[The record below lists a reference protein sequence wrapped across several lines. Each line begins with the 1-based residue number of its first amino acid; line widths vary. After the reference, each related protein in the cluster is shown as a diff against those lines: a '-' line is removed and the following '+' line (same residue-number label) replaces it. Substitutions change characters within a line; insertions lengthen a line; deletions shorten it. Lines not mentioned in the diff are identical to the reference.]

1 MGNAEAPGDDRKQLL
16 ETWINQYTD
25 ALLRVCYVSLRDRA
39 QAEDATQETFL
50 KAWQHMGQFRSK
62 SDVSEK
68 AWLMRIAV
76 NTCRDYLR
84 TAWFRRVDRRIAPE
98 DVPQGA
104 VEPKL
109 PDNTVIR
116 EVMALSPKY
125 KEVVLL
131 RFYQGMKLHEIA
143 DTLHVSIETVKARLR
158 VAKDKLRQGLEG
170 WYFDEE

>member
-1 MGNAEAPGDDRKQLL
+1 MASAHVEIREAALQRMMDEYGS
-16 ETWINQYTD
+16 
-25 ALLRVCYVSLRDRA
+25 ALLRLCYVYLRDA
-39 QAEDATQETFL
+39 QLAEDAVQDTFL
-50 KAWQHMGQFRSK
+50 KAYRALDAYRREG
-62 SDVSEK
+62 SEQT
-68 AWLMRIAV
+68 WLMRIAV

>member
-76 NTCRDYLR
+76 NTCRDYHR
-84 TAWFRRVDRRIAPE
+84 SKWFRHVDRRKSIDELPQVTAGPE
-98 DVPQGA
+98 DHA
-104 VEPKL
+104 
-109 PDNTVIR
+109 
-116 EVMALSPKY
+116 
-125 KEVVLL
+125 LL
-131 RFYQGMKLHEIA
+131 RDVYELPEKLKQAILLYYYQEL
-143 DTLHVSIETVKARLR
+143 TLNETAAALGIGRSAVCKRLKKAQSLLKGRLTGR
-158 VAKDKLRQGLEG
+158 D
-170 WYFDEE
+170 FDGE